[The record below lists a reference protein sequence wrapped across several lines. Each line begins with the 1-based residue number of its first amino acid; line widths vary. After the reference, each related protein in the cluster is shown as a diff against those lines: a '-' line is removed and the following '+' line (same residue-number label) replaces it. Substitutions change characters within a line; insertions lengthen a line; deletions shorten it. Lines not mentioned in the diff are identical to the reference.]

1 MIRYIIHLRYQI
13 IDRTYNILLILREG
27 GQTEDWQ
34 YYYAGFEKVKWYVG
48 SNFEPILQR
57 EVNQASITYM
67 IKSGKPL
74 TVAFGIIKGGV
85 EFR

>member
-1 MIRYIIHLRYQI
+1 MSNDTLDQI
-13 IDRTYNILLILREG
+13 LS
-27 GQTEDWQ
+27 QSW
-34 YYYAGFEKVKWYVG
+34 YY
-48 SNFEPILQR
+48 LQR
-57 EVNQASITYM
+57 EVNQASITYL